1 MNLKLKNRIAF
12 YYLTASAVLTAVLF
26 IIIYALIR
34 NTVYNHLEEELNI
47 ESKEVQRGL
56 VVGQDSVTLVNL
68 YEWEEREHGQVEVNP
83 TFIEII
89 DRNHNLIKKTDNLL
103 DKNLE
108 FIPEI
113 NEIIYLDTKLS
124 DKLVRE
130 VQIPLVNQGGAVMG
144 YLMIGVPMEE
154 AGLILGKLGWV
165 LSIGFLAALM
175 ILFVLT
181 RWLAEKSISP
191 IHTVTSTAEKI
202 TKENLDERIKLPP
215 NKDEIFTLT
224 ATINSLLDR
233 LEDAV
238 LREKQFT
245 ADASHEL
252 RTPLSVIKGTL
263 EVLIRRKRD
272 TEHYEEKISYCINEV
287 DRMTNIIDQLLLLAR
302 YESGKIE
309 PQTREIDL
317 NENINYAVMMMDTT
331 AKEKGISINFD
342 DNRKYTVKADPSMLD
357 VILQNLLS
365 NSIKYSN
372 GSKKIEIRIEQK
384 ENKILC
390 SIKDYG
396 IGMNKD
402 EISRI
407 FDRFYR
413 GTEARN
419 AHHAGD
425 GIGLAIVKRLA
436 DLQNLIISYE
446 SEPAKGTTATI
457 TFDAP

>member
-26 IIIYALIR
+26 IIIFALIR
-34 NTVYNHLEEELNI
+34 NTVYSYLEDELNI
-47 ESKEVQRGL
+47 ESIEVQRGL
-56 VVGQDSVTLVNL
+56 VIGQDSIKLVNM

-89 DRNHNLIKKTDNLL
+89 DRNHNLIRKTDNLL

-108 FIPEI
+108 FIPNI
-113 NEIIYLDTKLS
+113 NETIYLDTKLS
-124 DKLVRE
+124 DKQVRE
-130 VQIPLVNQGGAVMG
+130 VQIPLVNSGGVVMG
-144 YLMIGVPMEE
+144 YLLIGVPMDE
-154 AGLILGKLGWV
+154 AGMILGKLGWV
-165 LSIGFLAALM
+165 LIIGFLAALVL
-175 ILFVLT
+175 LFFIT
-181 RWLAEKSISP
+181 RWLAEKSIGP
-191 IHTVTSTAEKI
+191 IHKVTSTAEKI
-202 TKENLDERIKLPP
+202 TKENLGERIELPP
-215 NKDEIFTLT
+215 NKDEIYTLT

-263 EVLIRRKRD
+263 EVLIRRKRN
-272 TEHYEEKISYCINEV
+272 TEQYEEKVSYCINEV

-309 PQTREIDL
+309 PQTREIEL
-317 NENINYAVMMMDTT
+317 NENISYAIIMMDAA
-331 AKEKGISINFD
+331 AKGKGISINFED
-342 DNRKYTVKADPSMLD
+342 EKKYVVKADPSMLD

-365 NSIKYSN
+365 NSVKYSN
-372 GSKKIEIRIEQK
+372 GSKKIDIIIAKKDDKVQ
-384 ENKILC
+384 C

-402 EISRI
+402 EIARI

-413 GTEARN
+413 SAEARN
-419 AHHAGD
+419 THHAGD

-436 DLQNLIISYE
+436 DLQNLTISYE
-446 SEPAKGTTATI
+446 SEPSKGTTATI
-457 TFDAP
+457 TFN

>member
-12 YYLTASAVLTAVLF
+12 YYLAASAVLTAVLF

-34 NTVYNHLEEELNI
+34 NTVYSHLEDELNI
-47 ESKEVQRGL
+47 ESKEVQNGL
-56 VVGQDSVTLVNL
+56 IIGQDSIKLVNL
-68 YEWEEREHGQVEVNP
+68 FEWEEREHGQVEVNP

-108 FIPEI
+108 FIPNISET
-113 NEIIYLDTKLS
+113 IYLDTKLS
-124 DKLVRE
+124 DKQVRE
-130 VQIPLVNQGGAVMG
+130 VQIPLVNQGGVIMG

-165 LSIGFLAALM
+165 LSIGFLAALV
-175 ILFVLT
+175 ILFILT

-202 TKENLDERIKLPP
+202 SKENLDKRIGLPP
-215 NKDEIFTLT
+215 NKDEIYTLT

-233 LEDAV
+233 IEDAV

-309 PQTREIDL
+309 PQAREIEL
-317 NENINYAVMMMDTT
+317 NDSINYAIMMMDSA

-342 DNRKYTVKADPSMLD
+342 DSKKYTVNADPSMLD

-365 NSIKYSN
+365 NSVKYSN
-372 GSKKIEIRIEQK
+372 GSKKIDIHIEQK

-390 SIKDYG
+390 SVKDYG

-413 GTEARN
+413 STEARST
-419 AHHAGD
+419 HHTGD

-436 DLQNLIISYE
+436 DLQNLTISYE
-446 SEPAKGTTATI
+446 SEPGKGTTASL
-457 TFDAP
+457 TFNTP